1 MTAKDIL
8 EMIIKEYERKF
19 YLAKHVFKK
28 TKRTKRI
35 NKNQRSSCFHMY
47 YLSIRDDFFRYRE
60 FLWKLKYLKMFL
72 RS

>member
-19 YLAKHVFKK
+19 YLAKHIFKRV
-28 TKRTKRI
+28 KRTKRI
-35 NKNQRSSCFHMY
+35 NRNQRSSCYCMY
-47 YLSIRDDFFRYRE
+47 YLSVRDDFFRYRE